1 MSFDTTEPLHH
12 PMATFYAEQVH
23 SHILADDQ
31 QALRK
36 YQRRIRAELERFGIA
51 VDQLR
56 DKTILDIGSGW
67 QAIVFQQLGCRQVYH
82 LDINSRHV
90 EFLNR
95 YCADNQIANIISEQ
109 ADISLSLGSAKQID
123 LAFVA
128 GVYHHLQ
135 DREGFIKNL
144 LPNMA
149 ANSDILFR
157 VYRAGTWSRWLT
169 SALRV
174 ASADRLAPT
183 QLLNAYRLLH
193 PYGEDNQFVGDMIDD
208 LLTPQWLAFHPRE
221 FIADAELLSLQC
233 QCLSEPFAFDF
244 SSQDEN
250 FRVKWHIADKNG
262 FHNLLHPLA
271 TGKAHI
277 VDKTNASLEIAELH
291 EQLLDLL
298 ANLNRHTERDAAL
311 VVVSLYFLVRKH
323 THIDA
328 FNGQISHAP
337 ETPDLAAWRIEHLK
351 KSLLHFR
358 NWLNQ

>member
-1 MSFDTTEPLHH
+1 MSR
-12 PMATFYAEQVH
+12 FYAEQVH
-23 SHILADDQ
+23 SHILADAQ
-31 QALRK
+31 HVLRK
-36 YQRRIRAELERFGIA
+36 YRHRIQTELERFGIA

-109 ADISLSLGSAKQID
+109 TDISLSLGSAKQID

-128 GVYHHLQ
+128 GVYHHLH

-157 VYRAGTWSRWLT
+157 IYRAGTWSRWLT
-169 SALRV
+169 SALRM
-174 ASADRLAPT
+174 ASVGRLTPT
-183 QLLNAYRLLH
+183 QLLSAYRLLH

-208 LLTPQWLAFHPRE
+208 LLTPQWLAFYPHE
-221 FIADAELLSLQC
+221 FITDAEQLNLQC
-233 QCLSEPFAFDF
+233 QCLSKPFAFEF

-250 FRVKWHIADKNG
+250 FRVKWHIADKNV
-262 FHNLLHPLA
+262 LPDLQCPLA
-271 TGKAHI
+271 TGKTHTTDETEAPP
-277 VDKTNASLEIAELH
+277 EISELR
-291 EQLLDLL
+291 EQLLNLL
-298 ANLNRHTERDAAL
+298 TKLNRHTERDAAL

-328 FNGQISHAP
+328 FNGQVSHAP
-337 ETPDLAAWRIEHLK
+337 ENPDLPAWRIEHLK

-358 NWLNQ
+358 NWLDQ